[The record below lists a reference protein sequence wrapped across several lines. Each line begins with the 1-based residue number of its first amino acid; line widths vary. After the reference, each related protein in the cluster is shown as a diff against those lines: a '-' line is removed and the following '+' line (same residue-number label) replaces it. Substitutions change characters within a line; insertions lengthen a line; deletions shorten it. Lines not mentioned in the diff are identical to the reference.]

1 MSQSGDQRSPR
12 WGEKEGS
19 PHVKPQRPK
28 VDVAPPNQADRA
40 GSAIVVIVMTRT
52 VRDGPARPYACN
64 LPEACDRLT
73 SHSTQ
78 RTTAIG
84 MGDYAHGHVS
94 ATNDNNGR
102 DARTGESTTC
112 IDCNSAGRRG
122 RCPLVPAPL
131 RACACIKA
139 SEPEPGLY
147 IHA

>member
-1 MSQSGDQRSPR
+1 MADILGTRRSKPPCEAAEVQGRSGPS
-12 WGEKEGS
+12 K
-19 PHVKPQRPK
+19 
-28 VDVAPPNQADRA
+28 QADHA

-102 DARTGESTTC
+102 DARAREST
-112 IDCNSAGRRG
+112 
-122 RCPLVPAPL
+122 
-131 RACACIKA
+131 ACVD
-139 SEPEPGLY
+139 
-147 IHA
+147 

>member
-1 MSQSGDQRSPR
+1 M
-12 WGEKEGS
+12 
-19 PHVKPQRPK
+19 KPQRPK

-102 DARTGESTTC
+102 DAQAREST
-112 IDCNSAGRRG
+112 
-122 RCPLVPAPL
+122 
-131 RACACIKA
+131 ACVD
-139 SEPEPGLY
+139 
-147 IHA
+147 

>member
-1 MSQSGDQRSPR
+1 M
-12 WGEKEGS
+12 
-19 PHVKPQRPK
+19 KPQRPK

-78 RTTAIG
+78 RTTAVG

-102 DARTGESTTC
+102 DARAREST
-112 IDCNSAGRRG
+112 
-122 RCPLVPAPL
+122 
-131 RACACIKA
+131 ACVD
-139 SEPEPGLY
+139 
-147 IHA
+147 